1 MDRSALEFFKDMSNA
16 PGPSGF
22 EKEVIRL
29 VCDNVSEFAD
39 RTYNDGMGNFM
50 FEKRGDADDPRILL
64 TGHVDEIGFII
75 TGINP
80 LGFLTFNPLGGWFDQ
95 TLLGQR
101 VILLTRKGKVP
112 GTIACKPVHLMDA
125 EERKRVVTIDRM
137 FIDVGASNVKEIEE
151 MGIRMGDAVVPDS
164 KYSTMTK
171 TAYSGGKKKG
181 KRTLAFGKAF
191 DDRYGVFVTVEA
203 IRRIVKKGIKHPN
216 TIIGAATVQEE
227 VGTRG
232 AKTVA
237 KSVRPDVAI
246 VLDVEIAGDV
256 PGLDPVH
263 APAQMGEGVTISVY
277 DASMIPNQPLKE
289 LVIAICESNDIDH
302 QLTFISRGGSDGG
315 MIHTSNIGIPTIVI
329 GVAVRHIHSH
339 VGVIDLED
347 VESSVNLVVKLIQAL
362 DSKTVLGLTKI

>member
-1 MDRSALEFFKDMSNA
+1 MDKSALEFFKELSNV

-22 EKEVIRL
+22 ENEAIRL
-29 VCDNVSEFAD
+29 VCDNVSELVD
-39 RTYNDGMGNFM
+39 STYNDGIGNFM
-50 FEKRGDADDPRILL
+50 FEKRGEADSPRILL

-80 LGFLTFNPLGGWFDQ
+80 MGFLTFNQLGGWFDQ

-101 VILLTRKGKVP
+101 VILLTKNGKVP
-112 GTIACKPVHLMDA
+112 GIIACKPVHLMDG
-125 EERKRVVTIDRM
+125 EERKKVVTIEKM
-137 FIDVGASNVKEIEE
+137 FIDVGASNVKEVEE

-164 KYSTMTK
+164 KYSIMTK
-171 TAYSGGKKKG
+171 TAYKDGKKKG
-181 KRTLAFGKAF
+181 TRTLAFGKAF

-203 IRRIVKKGIKHPN
+203 IRQIVKKGIKHPN
-216 TIIGAATVQEE
+216 TVIGAATVQEE
-227 VGTRG
+227 VGARG

-237 KSVRPDVAI
+237 NSVRPDVAI

-256 PGLDPVH
+256 PGLDPVQ
-263 APAQMGEGVTISVY
+263 APARMGSGVTISVY

-289 LVIAICESNDIDH
+289 LVIAICKEKKIDH

-339 VGVIDLED
+339 VGVIDLGD
-347 VESSVNLVVKLIQAL
+347 VDSSVDLVVELIQAL
-362 DSKTVLGLTKI
+362 DRRTVLGLTKI